1 MLPRAAVPWEDTPR
15 PPQEQ
20 ALSIHK
26 KTCILHSNTCLQ
38 TGADHQPTQAK
49 RILTWQDQLQKSSPL
64 FKNILFQ
71 LLHPCKRRSGKRRQ
85 QRKESNPILFPSVRP
100 SATGWA
106 QKRLIGLDPNL
117 KLTGPFLT
125 RKTTLSHKKETYAHN
140 WKCLDSNR
148 IWSRCLKGSRKRL

>member
-49 RILTWQDQLQKSSPL
+49 RTLTWQDQLQKSSPL

-71 LLHPCKRRSGKRRQ
+71 LLHPCKRRSGKRRR
-85 QRKESNPILFPSVRP
+85 QRKESNPILFP
-100 SATGWA
+100 
-106 QKRLIGLDPNL
+106 
-117 KLTGPFLT
+117 FC
-125 RKTTLSHKKETYAHN
+125 TTLSHRLGSEETHRVGPKLETHGTISHQKN
-140 WKCLDSNR
+140 DTFPQ
-148 IWSRCLKGSRKRL
+148 KGDLCS